1 LNLLFAMAAFIG
13 AAKVESH
20 PLGYMVRSITFAALF
35 TVMPFAA
42 VPAPVETQVEVR
54 RPAGPLKGT
63 MLAPTGPKGP
73 AVLIVPGAGVAD
85 RDGNGPH
92 NLRASTYRLIAQG
105 LAAKGIT
112 TVRASKRGIGRSIRA
127 AAGPG
132 AVSIGG
138 YAADV
143 RSWVAVIRR
152 ETGSSC
158 VWLLGHSE
166 GGLVALA
173 ASGDAAG
180 ICGLIL
186 AAVPGRPM
194 GQVLRDQLR
203 SNSIDAALLP
213 KALKAIDALEQ
224 GRHIDPSAM
233 HPALMP
239 LSNPMMQDFLI
250 GEFSLDPAR
259 LIATYRKP
267 ILIMQGERDIQ
278 VSVSDAERLKRAA
291 PAARLVLLPD
301 TNHVLKTVTSA
312 DWAANAE
319 AYSDPGLPLA
329 PGVIDGIADFIK
341 GSPQAGF

>member
-1 LNLLFAMAAFIG
+1 MIR
-13 AAKVESH
+13 
-20 PLGYMVRSITFAALF
+20 PITI
-35 TVMPFAA
+35 AA
-42 VPAPVETQVEVR
+42 VLAAVPHTALPAPVETPIEVR
-54 RPAGPLKGT
+54 NPAGPLKGT
-63 MLAPTGPKGP
+63 MLAPAGRKGP
-73 AVLIVPGAGVAD
+73 AVLIIPGSGTAD

-112 TVRASKRGIGRSIRA
+112 AVRVSKRGIDGSAQAATQSGGVTFGSYA
-127 AAGPG
+127 AAVKSWAA
-132 AVSIGG
+132 AV
-138 YAADV
+138 
-143 RSWVAVIRR
+143 RR
-152 ETGSSC
+152 ETGSPC

-173 ASGDAAG
+173 ASRDAQG

-186 AAVPGRPM
+186 AGVPGRPL

-203 SNSIDAALLP
+203 SYSVNPGLLP
-213 KALKAIDALEQ
+213 KALKAIDALEK

-233 HPALMP
+233 HPALLP
-239 LSNPMMQDFLI
+239 LSSPKMQNFLI

-259 LIATYRKP
+259 LIATYRNP
-267 ILIMQGERDIQ
+267 ILILQGERDIQ

-291 PAARLVLLPD
+291 PAAKLVLLPD

-312 DWAANAE
+312 DWIANAA

-329 PGVIDGIADFIK
+329 PGVIEGIADFIL
-341 GSPQAGF
+341 SAPQARF